1 MDNLFHSCK
10 LLQWLI
16 ALPIKKKEVA
26 PYFHLYFFQLRLPA
40 IGPHFALSAQLKSTV
55 MSNTIFLCR
64 YLQVK
69 LLFTL
74 HSGTLNRITSFTLIS
89 MYFFFSRPPII
100 FTVLLFSHSLSKV
113 FLKAEY
119 HT

>member
-16 ALPIKKKEVA
+16 ALPIKKKKAA
-26 PYFHLYFFQLRLPA
+26 PYFHIQFFQLQLPA
-40 IGPHFALSAQLKSTV
+40 IGSHFALSAQLKSTV
-55 MSNTIFLCR
+55 ISNTIFLCR

-74 HSGTLNRITSFTLIS
+74 HSGRLNRITSFTLIS
-89 MYFFFSRPPII
+89 KGFFLGLSSFLQLFCSLIQFSTS
-100 FTVLLFSHSLSKV
+100 F
-113 FLKAEY
+113 
-119 HT
+119 